1 MVLKRIILI
10 IVSIGAVILIVPI
23 SMQLL
28 YVSMITNPII
38 KSDNYENNAYTLFL
52 KHFSKTPHKAISVY
66 NPKHAKQLF
75 GYVLSQSHRT
85 DIALSDKARLH
96 DFAYDIIVQL
106 QKKYPF
112 DAYLMLTKAEILTQK
127 SQFIQGYDALKAS
140 YAISAC
146 YAPMMQYRIALKKQY
161 NLVIADKIG
170 DDMRYIKHNHC
181 DTVKR

>member
-10 IVSIGAVILIVPI
+10 VLSIGAVILIVPI

-38 KSDNYENNAYTLFL
+38 KNDNYENNAYQVFL
-52 KHFSKTPHKAISVY
+52 KHFSKTPHNAISVY

-75 GYVLSQSHRT
+75 GYLLKQSHRT
-85 DIALSDKARLH
+85 DIALSDKARLR
-96 DFAYDIIVQL
+96 DFAYDIIVHL

-112 DAYLMLTKAEILTQK
+112 DAYFMLAKAEILTQK

-140 YAISAC
+140 YAISQCSASI
-146 YAPMMQYRIALKKQY
+146 MQYRIHLKTQY
-161 NLVIADKIG
+161 HLLIADKIG
-170 DDMRYIKHNHC
+170 DDIRHIKHNHC
-181 DTVKR
+181 DTVKL